1 MEITFTHHAISRFGH
16 RGIRKSDLHLIA
28 EYGSIAEQG
37 MLLTRKDIASAGR
50 SARKRLLDRL
60 WKLQGVFVAM
70 DGRKAITAFRVTRRQ
85 RRRQTRLW

>member
-60 WKLQGVFVAM
+60 WKLQGVSRPNALISSRWTE
-70 DGRKAITAFRVTRRQ
+70 GR
-85 RRRQTRLW
+85 RLPPSE